1 MQLLFANISEMS
13 GAVEGKY
20 IAYRQ
25 VANGT
30 HPGWVFPFASFLAH
44 VPLAFAEALAFGGV
58 SYFMVG
64 LTYDASRF
72 FWFVMIIWLIDIFA
86 ATLFRTFAYS
96 APHLVAAQAGPM
108 PIIALLIMFCG
119 FMVLRS
125 KMGWLEFVYWINPAG
140 WAIQSLAQNEFYAP
154 RYAILQPGMNMTLG
168 EMYLSSFDQ
177 KLDKTYFWAGAL
189 YIVGATLMVLL
200 AMFTAFARIR
210 YDRNTGSARVLDDS
224 TPSVAVA
231 VDHPSSANGR
241 RSSVDDGLNGH
252 SAVAPPSV
260 AAQIM
265 SATSVLPFTPLA
277 LAWRDITYTVK
288 LSKRA
293 GGGSKQLLMGISGYA
308 MPGRLCALM
317 GASGAGKTTLLDV
330 LGGRKNTGVMTGAV
344 FLNGYP
350 KDGRTFNRSASYCE
364 QTDMHMPLTTVR
376 EALEFSAELRLPASV
391 TPAQRSAFIDEIMTL
406 LELTNVAHSKV
417 GNPGAPDGLAPGERK
432 RLTIGVE
439 LAANAP
445 ILFLDEPTSGLDARA
460 AAVVIRVIRNV
471 ASTGRT
477 IICTVHQPSLDVFS
491 QFDDLLLLQ
500 RGGWQVFIRNLFFC
514 ILSCSLSLPI
524 LHFTAGAFA
533 STLCFDRD
541 WQYASFVPFIAFSV
555 PLLAGV
561 LRAGRWSASGNPSGV
576 LACAAGRS

>member
-1 MQLLFANISEMS
+1 
-13 GAVEGKY
+13 
-20 IAYRQ
+20 
-25 VANGT
+25 
-30 HPGWVFPFASFLAH
+30 
-44 VPLAFAEALAFGGV
+44 
-58 SYFMVG
+58 
-64 LTYDASRF
+64 
-72 FWFVMIIWLIDIFA
+72 
-86 ATLFRTFAYS
+86 
-96 APHLVAAQAGPM
+96 
-108 PIIALLIMFCG
+108 
-119 FMVLRS
+119 
-125 KMGWLEFVYWINPAG
+125 
-140 WAIQSLAQNEFYAP
+140 
-154 RYAILQPGMNMTLG
+154 
-168 EMYLSSFDQ
+168 
-177 KLDKTYFWAGAL
+177 
-189 YIVGATLMVLL
+189 
-200 AMFTAFARIR
+200 
-210 YDRNTGSARVLDDS
+210 
-224 TPSVAVA
+224 
-231 VDHPSSANGR
+231 
-241 RSSVDDGLNGH
+241 
-252 SAVAPPSV
+252 
-260 AAQIM
+260 M

-533 STLCFDRD
+533 SILCFDRD
-541 WQYASFVPFIAFSV
+541 WQYAFFAPFIAFSV